1 MSDLPTGAIPPIRDD
16 RKRFLEEAQAAAD
29 YITTNVKGH
38 MVPATDRDVRVV
50 ELDSCMKERA
60 TNEDIPSAN

>member
-1 MSDLPTGAIPPIRDD
+1 MSDQPTGERLPSQDEHQ
-16 RKRFLEEAQAAAD
+16 RFVEAMRAAAD

-50 ELDSCMKERA
+50 ELHLERA
-60 TNEDIPSAN
+60 NNEDIPSAN